1 MSLKGEKYLL
11 KGEISIESSSIDGL
25 DTRADTILV
34 DILNSEGTSVVGT
47 TARFVG
53 ARNGQP
59 GVSIFEY
66 SLWANP
72 GEKLTFVPR
81 DARYIA

>member
-1 MSLKGEKYLL
+1 MILKGEKYLL
-11 KGEISIESSSIDGL
+11 KGEMSIESSSVDGL

-34 DILNSEGTSVVGT
+34 DILNSEGTFVVGT
-47 TARFVG
+47 SAKFIES
-53 ARNGQP
+53 RNGQP